1 MSRLPFDTFFN
12 TATGASNSPYGYQ
25 CRLAC
30 GLQTYLMVSTSF
42 VLFTFSCS
50 ALASINQTK
59 Q

>member
-12 TATGASNSPYGYQ
+12 TTTGASNSPYGCQ

-30 GLQTYLMVSTSF
+30 GLQTDLMVSTSF
-42 VLFTFSCS
+42 VLFTFFCS
-50 ALASINQTK
+50 VLASINQTK